1 MIVARNI
8 NKIYKTKVKKGFF
21 RREKEQV
28 VAVKN
33 LNLKIEKGQII
44 GLLGINGAGKTTT
57 IKMLATLLEP
67 SSGEITVDGED
78 IVKDAMKIKKKINM
92 IAGGERMIYWRL
104 TAKENLWYYGQLYGV
119 DKKTLQERISRSLK
133 IVGLEDKQNIPVE
146 RFSKGMK
153 QRLQIARG
161 LINDPDYLFMDEP
174 TLGLDAPIAKEIRS
188 YVKALAKEEN
198 KGILLTSHY
207 IHEVEELC
215 DYIYILHNG
224 QVIHQG
230 TAEELSQSTF
240 DTQKTVLEL
249 GEIND
254 ETAKIIADFTALNK
268 IRVDETNPVNNS
280 IVFESSYDITDK
292 IVAMIHS
299 EKLPLVK
306 LYVDE
311 PKLEDTIL
319 EISRRVAS

>member
-1 MIVARNI
+1 MIIARNI
-8 NKIYKTKVKKGFF
+8 NKTYKTKVKKGLFK
-21 RREKEQV
+21 REKAV
-28 VAVKN
+28 VKAVKD
-33 LNLKIEKGQII
+33 LNIKIEKGQII

-67 SSGEITVDGED
+67 TSGEITVDGQD
-78 IVKDAMKIKKKINM
+78 IVKDAMKIKGKINM

-119 DKKTLQERISRSLK
+119 ANKILKERIERSLK
-133 IVGLEDKQNIPVE
+133 IVGLEDKQHIPVE

-188 YVKALAKEEN
+188 YVKALAKQEN

-230 TAEELSQSTF
+230 TADELSQSTF
-240 DTQKTVLEL
+240 ETKKTVLEL
-249 GEIND
+249 GVLD
-254 ETAKIIADFTALNK
+254 EGVPTTIDAFTKANNIKIHGSSLL
-268 IRVDETNPVNNS
+268 TNR
-280 IVFESSYDITDK
+280 IVFESTNDITDK
-292 IVAMIHS
+292 VVALIHS
-299 EKLPLVK
+299 EQLPLVK

-311 PKLEDTIL
+311 PRLEDTIL
-319 EISRRVAS
+319 EISRRVTS

>member
-1 MIVARNI
+1 MIIARNV
-8 NKIYKTKVKKGFF
+8 NKTYKTRVRKGFLKS
-21 RREKEQV
+21 EKEAV
-28 VAVKN
+28 EAVKE

-57 IKMLATLLEP
+57 IKMLSTLLEP
-67 SSGEITVDGED
+67 TSGEITVDGDD
-78 IVKDAMKIKKKINM
+78 IVKDAMRIKKKINM

-104 TAKENLWYYGQLYGV
+104 TAQENLWYYGQLYGV
-119 DKKTLQERISRSLK
+119 DKKTLKERIESSLK
-133 IVGLEDKQNIPVE
+133 IVGLEEKKHIPVE

-215 DYIYILHNG
+215 DYIYILHKG
-224 QVIHQG
+224 QIIQQG

-249 GEIND
+249 GVID
-254 ETAKIIADFTALNK
+254 EHIATTIESFTKENN
-268 IRVDETNPVNNS
+268 IRIDETNQLNNS

-292 IVAMIHS
+292 VVALIHA